1 MASPYAARRRGHAC
15 CAGHFGKEQPMRGR
29 QSGFTLVEAVIA
41 LAVASVLVGTAVPA
55 WTGAAEAAHAS
66 SAQAALLAT
75 LTQSISHA
83 ALTGSEVVLCPG
95 DGTGCRD
102 TTDWSGGWIA
112 YADLDGDRSRDPN
125 ETMLHAESALS
136 GQVHL
141 RTTAGRK
148 RLVFQPNGGNAGSN
162 VTFTLCDGR
171 GAGKATSLVLA
182 NDGRFRA
189 GKPGP
194 AAAEAC
200 LQPGQ

>member
-1 MASPYAARRRGHAC
+1 MSA
-15 CAGHFGKEQPMRGR
+15 R
-29 QSGFTLVEAVIA
+29 QSGFTLIEAVIA

-55 WTGAAEAAHAS
+55 VTGVAEAARAS

-83 ALTGSEVVLCPG
+83 AIAGSEVVLCPG
-95 DGTGCRD
+95 DHAGCRD
-102 TTDWSGGWIA
+102 SSDWSSGWIA

-125 ETMLHAESALS
+125 ETMLHAEPALS
-136 GQVHL
+136 GEVHL

-171 GAGKATSLVLA
+171 GAAKATSLVLA
-182 NDGRFRA
+182 NDGRLRA
-189 GKPGP
+189 GKP
-194 AAAEAC
+194 AAAAAASC
-200 LQPGQ
+200 ISAL

>member
-1 MASPYAARRRGHAC
+1 MSA
-15 CAGHFGKEQPMRGR
+15 R
-29 QSGFTLVEAVIA
+29 QSGFTLIEAVIA

-55 WTGAAEAAHAS
+55 VTGVAEAARAS

-83 ALTGSEVVLCPG
+83 AIAGSEVVLCPG
-95 DGTGCRD
+95 DRTGCRD
-102 TTDWSGGWIA
+102 SSDWSSGWIA

-125 ETMLHAESALS
+125 ETLLHAEPALS
-136 GQVHL
+136 GKVHL

-171 GAGKATSLVLA
+171 GAAKATSLVLA
-182 NDGRFRA
+182 NDGRLRA
-189 GKPGP
+189 GKP
-194 AAAEAC
+194 AAAAAASC
-200 LQPGQ
+200 ISAL

>member
-1 MASPYAARRRGHAC
+1 MVPD
-15 CAGHFGKEQPMRGR
+15 KEQPMRGR
-29 QSGFTLVEAVIA
+29 QSGFTLIEAVIA
-41 LAVASVLVGTAVPA
+41 LAIAGVLVCTAVPA
-55 WTGAAEAAHAS
+55 WTGTVEAAHAS
-66 SAQAALLAT
+66 SAQAALLAS

-125 ETMLHAESALS
+125 ETLLHAEPALADK
-136 GQVHL
+136 VHL

-171 GAGKATSLVLA
+171 GAGKASSLVLA
-182 NDGRFRA
+182 NDGRLRA
-189 GKPGP
+189 GKPDP
-194 AAAEAC
+194 TVASAC
-200 LQPGQ
+200 LQPTQ